1 MNLTELITK
10 ARELYTVLTSDAGI
24 FAKFRAFIAFVAFL
38 QPLLDGGG
46 FSGMEDETQNHE
58 PATAEVA
65 LAELE
70 ACCASLQAEGV
81 AAGGE
86 LVKKLLALLLKFL
99 PLVL

>member
-10 ARELYTVLTSDAGI
+10 ARELYTLLTSDASV

-38 QPLLDGGG
+38 APLLDGGNFTDEG
-46 FSGMEDETQNHE
+46 FESGRE
-58 PATAEVA
+58 PANAEVA
-65 LAELE
+65 LADLE
-70 ACCASLQAEGV
+70 ACCASMQAEGV